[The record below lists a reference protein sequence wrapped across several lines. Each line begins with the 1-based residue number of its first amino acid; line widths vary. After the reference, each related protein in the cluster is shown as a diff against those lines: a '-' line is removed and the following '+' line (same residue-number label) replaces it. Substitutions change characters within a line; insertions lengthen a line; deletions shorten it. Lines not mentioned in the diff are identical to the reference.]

1 MARPRNS
8 EIETATTQR
17 ILDAAQAHFARL
29 GYDAAKLADIAKDA
43 GITRPSLLYHF
54 ESKEKLYNT
63 VVEQV
68 FASLRQLFSGISNSE
83 TGFQSVVEM
92 FTEAYVN
99 FLEEHEHVPAIVI
112 REFAGD
118 SGRGQEI
125 VLEQMVPVLD
135 WVEKVLTE
143 TGKGAFREG
152 LPIRAAIMQV
162 ASDATVRA
170 MAKPIRDK
178 LWGKKS
184 QSVVLSGILFF
195 GNN

>member
-1 MARPRNS
+1 MARPRKS

-17 ILDAAQAHFARL
+17 ILNGAQKHFARL

-54 ESKEKLYNT
+54 ESKEKLYNA
-63 VVEQV
+63 VVEHV
-68 FASLRQLFSGISNSE
+68 FASLRQLFSGISNSDTDFQGLVE
-83 TGFQSVVEM
+83 GFTQ
-92 FTEAYVN
+92 AYVD

-112 REFAGD
+112 REFAGE

-135 WVEKVLTE
+135 WVESLLTQA
-143 TGKGAFREG
+143 GKGNIREG

-162 ASDATVRA
+162 ASDAMVRA
-170 MAKPIRDK
+170 MARPIRDK
-178 LWGKKS
+178 LWGKES
-184 QSVVLSGILFF
+184 QSVVLSRILFF
-195 GNN
+195 GVK